1 MRICPCCC
9 SCRAVPAGNPRDRA
23 PAIVAALIAAGR
35 DPAQPAAAVEWAGRA
50 EARSVQVPLAMLP
63 DALVGLDADGPVT
76 ILVGEAIAV
85 SATAARP
92 ADAEGRDAA

>member
-1 MRICPCCC
+1 ML
-9 SCRAVPAGNPRDRA
+9 PRDGLARDENR
-23 PAIVAALIAAGR
+23 PALIAAGR
-35 DPAQPAAAVEWAGRA
+35 DPAEPAAAVEWAGRPQ
-50 EARSVQVPLAMLP
+50 ARSVSVPLAMLP

-92 ADAEGRDAA
+92 AAAEGRDAA